1 MTIIFAGTTNADLVF
16 HANKNE
22 NNSGSLAPYVNVG
35 CQMTSNTEHLDPPD
49 FTPIPEIHT
58 SFYYYVNVA
67 ASTIANFF
75 LIKTATGDL
84 NIGRLNVAS
93 KKCLIQVWRSGAWVT
108 LATSTGDLI
117 NGLVCRFD
125 ISAKYAAVDGFVEV
139 WMNGVLLV
147 SYTGNTSADNGP
159 NISRVSYGGAN
170 TYTVSISAMILA
182 TESTK
187 TLTLVERRPT
197 GNGALAEW
205 TGSYADIDENNYSD
219 TDFITPSALNQIS
232 TFTFPALPAPLAGYE
247 VQAVVQSARGQ
258 LGGSSPTSFESVAR
272 VSGNNYTKAEGVA
285 IPSTFGGGLQSIW
298 SVNPATGL
306 TWTQAEVEAAQFGY
320 KATA

>member
-1 MTIIFAGTTNADLVF
+1 MTILFAGTSNADLVF
-16 HANKNE
+16 HANKIE
-22 NNSGSLAPYVNVG
+22 GNSGSLAPYVNIG

-49 FTPIPEIHT
+49 FAPITEVHT
-58 SFYYYVNVA
+58 SFYHYVNVA

-75 LIKTATGDL
+75 LVKKATGDL
-84 NIGRLNVAS
+84 NIGRINVTS

-108 LATSTGDLI
+108 LATSTVDLI
-117 NGLVCRFD
+117 NGLVSRFD

-147 SYTGNTSADNGP
+147 SYTGNTSSDNGP
-159 NISRVSYGGAN
+159 DVSRVSYGGAN
-170 TYTVSISAMILA
+170 TYTVSMSAFIIS

-187 TLTLVERRPT
+187 TLTLVERRPS

-205 TGSYADIDENNYSD
+205 TGSYADIDEITASD
-219 TDFITPSALNQIS
+219 TDFITPTALNQIS

-258 LGGSSPTSFESVAR
+258 LGGASPTSFESVAR
-272 VSGNNYTKAEGVA
+272 VSGTNYEQAIGSP